1 MSEIDQYKEEKGNLR
16 PFAINSILHLKFGEM
31 MGEFEYN
38 TGYFSEFMESYPI
51 MKSFAIQLESQGRQF
66 PDILEKYLKRKAE
79 IDDRYGSY
87 FDKTSEMKGKEAAE
101 RVRIISDFAGDL
113 GIIRIDRR
121 ETNDVRH
128 IDFHYRSDGRVLLDS
143 VFQNRLSENR
153 NLNLLITGK
162 IGGGKSYAGLSI
174 GHFIDPKFTLNNV
187 VFSVTDLYKLLDKNP
202 PEPGSVVLL
211 DEAGID
217 ASNLESM
224 STTSKALG
232 TLLQT
237 TRYLKLCMILTV
249 PNVNFIVKQSRLLAD
264 FLLKHEEG
272 QEVGEFSILEPME
285 SEDSK
290 DVEFIPYRTQNRNGR
305 EQIIESVSFPLPPAY
320 LTNEYEGIRKSVME
334 SVRAKE
340 TSKLQKKFDAEDGRG
355 KNINSLKNLRNVNK
369 KYKGGD

>member
-79 IDDRYGSY
+79 IDNRYGSY
-87 FDKTSEMKGKEAAE
+87 FDKTSEMNGKEAAE

-121 ETNDVRH
+121 ETNDVRR
-128 IDFHYRSDGRVLLDS
+128 IDFNYRSDGRVLLDT
-143 VFQNRLSENR
+143 VFQKRLSENR

-187 VFSVTDLYKLLDKNP
+187 VFSVTDLYKLLDKSP

-290 DVEFIPYRTQNRNGR
+290 DVDFIPYRTQNRNGR

>member
-79 IDDRYGSY
+79 IDNRYGSY

-143 VFQNRLSENR
+143 VFQKRLSENR

-162 IGGGKSYAGLSI
+162 VGGGKSYAGLSI

-305 EQIIESVSFPLPPAY
+305 EQIIESVSFPLPPAF

>member
-143 VFQNRLSENR
+143 VFQKRLSENR

-162 IGGGKSYAGLSI
+162 VGGGKSYAGLSI

-305 EQIIESVSFPLPPAY
+305 EQIIESVSFPLPPAF

>member
-121 ETNDVRH
+121 ETNDVRR
-128 IDFHYRSDGRVLLDS
+128 IDFNYRSDGRVLLDT
-143 VFQNRLSENR
+143 VFQKRLSENR

-162 IGGGKSYAGLSI
+162 VGGGKSYAGLSI

-187 VFSVTDLYKLLDKNP
+187 VFSVTDLYKLLDKSP

-290 DVEFIPYRTQNRNGR
+290 DVDFIPYRTENRNGR

>member
-305 EQIIESVSFPLPPAY
+305 EQIIESVSFPLPPAF

>member
-79 IDDRYGSY
+79 IDNRYGSY

-143 VFQNRLSENR
+143 VFQKRLSENR

-162 IGGGKSYAGLSI
+162 VGGGKSYAGLSI

-249 PNVNFIVKQSRLLAD
+249 PNLNFIVKQSRLLAD

-290 DVEFIPYRTQNRNGR
+290 DVDFIPYRTQNRNGR
-305 EQIIESVSFPLPPAY
+305 EQIIESVSFPLPPAF

>member
-121 ETNDVRH
+121 ETNDVRR
-128 IDFHYRSDGRVLLDS
+128 IDFNYRSDGRVLLDT
-143 VFQNRLSENR
+143 VFQKRLSENR

-162 IGGGKSYAGLSI
+162 VGGGKSYAGLSI

-305 EQIIESVSFPLPPAY
+305 EQIIESVSFPLPPAF